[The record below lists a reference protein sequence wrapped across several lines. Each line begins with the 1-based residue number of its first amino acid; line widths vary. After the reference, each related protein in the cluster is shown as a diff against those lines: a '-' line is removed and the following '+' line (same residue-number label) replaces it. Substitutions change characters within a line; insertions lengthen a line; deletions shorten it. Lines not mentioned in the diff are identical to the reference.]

1 MSASLI
7 PVIVAIAKGAS
18 ISTQSGAAFASTSV
32 VVTDS
37 SGTAQPAVLLTG
49 VETPTAWAFST
60 SVNVGAGTV
69 VATDLDVNGV
79 TLGTPISQSFTE
91 AGSPPSFLPTTG
103 ITVTPVTASVAG
115 AASVKSNLR
124 RA

>member
-1 MSASLI
+1 MSSTLI

-18 ISTQSGAAFASTSV
+18 IPTQSGAAFASTSV

-37 SGTAQPAVLLTG
+37 SGTPQAAVLLTG
-49 VETPTAWAFST
+49 VETPTPWAFST

-91 AGSPPSFLPTTG
+91 AGSPPAFLPSTG
-103 ITVTPVTASVAG
+103 ITVTPVSAAVA
-115 AASVKSNLR
+115 AAARKR
-124 RA
+124 